1 VGGQARGVVW
11 RGHVQG
17 QGRQR
22 VTPKKYGQASGHAV
36 VADRCSHSTERR
48 SHARFLTRPPMH
60 GVARSGSCGRA
71 ISGRGPEAGRHSRR
85 GRSNTLIAAA
95 LKVAHIQLHCCS
107 FACAQEGE
115 VVAALWTGH
124 EQARARGAGF
134 RGRRSQ
140 LINSTSDA
148 HDAARVTSH
157 LVGVPKHGSSAT
169 SARRG
174 SWRQPSTVESPS
186 ERQIPGDRLVRS
198 RGVVAALA
206 FTFSRHSRWD

>member
-1 VGGQARGVVW
+1 LCGAATFKARAGSGS
-11 RGHVQG
+11 R
-17 QGRQR
+17 
-22 VTPKKYGQASGHAV
+22 PKTRGQASRHAV
-36 VADRCSHSTERR
+36 VADRCGHSTERR
-48 SHARFLTRPPMH
+48 SRARFVTRPHMH
-60 GVARSGSCGRA
+60 GVARSGGCGRA
-71 ISGRGPEAGRHSRR
+71 ISGRGPEAGCHSRR
-85 GRSNTLIAAA
+85 GRSSTLIAAA
-95 LKVAHIQLHCCS
+95 LKVTHVQPHRCS

-115 VVAALWTGH
+115 VIAASWPSH

-134 RGRRSQ
+134 HGRRIQ
-140 LINSTSDA
+140 LIHSTSDA

-157 LVGVPKHGSSAT
+157 LVVMPWHGSGAT

-186 ERQIPGDRLVRS
+186 ERQIPGDRLVRL